1 MWGALETSSTP
12 SSGEVPDPE
21 RFLDTLA
28 RVDDLRV
35 PSSVARAGGGVG
47 FAGRRAYLS
56 DLFSRDPA
64 VFLERHGDA
73 VAVEHLALFDHLREN
88 YEVDFHLRRLAASAS
103 PSERRGVARNR
114 RLAHLATLEREGYF
128 TEDAMRRREPLLFD
142 TYVGAPRPTAP
153 PGGPDDDPSTSHAV
167 SLSLLEREDD
177 RNAAE
182 RLAAARAAPAP
193 STRTPTTTKPKRA
206 RWTTIVA
213 TSIRSPIRS
222 PPVWWYPADAG
233 AAPPPRSF
241 DAPPWKDGAEDR
253 AERIDPRTRTR
264 TRSRKDGID
273 RTRTRTRTRT
283 CRGTRAWRSFVG

>member
-1 MWGALETSSTP
+1 M
-12 SSGEVPDPE
+12 
-21 RFLDTLA
+21 
-28 RVDDLRV
+28 
-35 PSSVARAGGGVG
+35 
-47 FAGRRAYLS
+47 
-56 DLFSRDPA
+56 
-64 VFLERHGDA
+64 FLERHGDA

-142 TYVGAPRPTAP
+142 TYVGAPRPTEP

-182 RLAAARAAPAP
+182 RLAAARARGRAVDEDTDDDEAETREADDDRRDVYSFADSFASGVVVPRGRGSRATPEEPTRRRGRMGRRTAP
-193 STRTPTTTKPKRA
+193 SG
-206 RWTTIVA
+206 
-213 TSIRSPIRS
+213 S
-222 PPVWWYPADAG
+222 G
-233 AAPPPRSF
+233 
-241 DAPPWKDGAEDR
+241 
-253 AERIDPRTRTR
+253 ERERNANAIEEGR
-264 TRSRKDGID
+264 ID